1 MSAPWWDSDWKDRS
15 GPEYRAFVSNLPYST
30 NEGSLKDAFS
40 SYAPLNADV
49 AYDPDTGRSRGIGF
63 VQFDDKKSMDNAIQG
78 MNGQQV
84 GGRTISV
91 SEANQR
97 PRRWRA

>member
-15 GPEYRAFVSNLPYST
+15 GPEYRCFVGNLPYGTS
-30 NEGSLKDAFS
+30 EASLKDAFS
-40 SYAPLNADV
+40 GYGPLNSQVVTDRE
-49 AYDPDTGRSRGIGF
+49 TGRSRGFGF
-63 VQFDDKKSMDNAIQG
+63 VQFDDKQSMESAIQG
-78 MNGQQV
+78 MNGQSM
-84 GGRTISV
+84 GGRNITV

>member
-15 GPEYRAFVSNLPYST
+15 GPEYRCFVGNLPYGTS
-30 NEGSLKDAFS
+30 ESSLKDAFS
-40 SYAPLNADV
+40 SYAPLYSEIAV
-49 AYDPDTGRSRGIGF
+49 DPETGRSRGFGW
-63 VQFDDKKSMDNAIQG
+63 VQFEDQKSMDNAIQG

-84 GGRTISV
+84 GGRSV
-91 SEANQR
+91 TVSQANHR